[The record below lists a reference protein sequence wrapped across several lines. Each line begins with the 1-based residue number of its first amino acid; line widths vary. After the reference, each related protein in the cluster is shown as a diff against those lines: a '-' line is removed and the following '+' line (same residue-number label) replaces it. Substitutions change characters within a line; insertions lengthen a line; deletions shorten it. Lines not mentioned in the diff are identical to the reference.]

1 MLPPVGIRQV
11 KGKCCPRASG
21 RKPRP
26 RICLR
31 KGCGRK
37 YQPRRWN
44 QRYCQEP
51 ECRREVRRWQAA
63 RRQAKRRQ
71 SAAVKAQH
79 AEAERARRQRV
90 KSASQ
95 VDQQPDVAAARGHAA
110 EVFFRFRCAIG
121 QGVTSRRQAPYATPP
136 ATAAELAVRRCAT
149 CKIGNASGDL
159 AAAWR
164 DGRSGL
170 TSIRRL
176 ACDDPGSS
184 TRAWLRCRRGLAPE

>member
-1 MLPPVGIRQV
+1 MGILQV
-11 KGKCCPRASG
+11 KGKCCPGASG

-79 AEAERARRQRV
+79 AQAERARRQRV
-90 KSASQ
+90 KSVAQ
-95 VDQQPDVAAARGHAA
+95 VDQNPDVAAARGHAA

-121 QGVTSRRQAPYATPP
+121 RAATSRRQAPFATPP
-136 ATAAELAVRRCAT
+136 ATAAGPAVRRFAT

-164 DGRSGL
+164 DVRSEL
-170 TSIRRL
+170 TSTRSL
-176 ACDDPGSS
+176 AFDDPGNRA
-184 TRAWLRCRRGLAPE
+184 RAWSCYRRGLLHSDAVP